1 MNKRLE
7 HFTNYNYTYCLTVG
21 IGYIRD
27 SSLIT
32 LVYNNH
38 YLVLSRKPL
47 EKKRY
52 SSLAVGIVWE
62 SSTIESSGFM

>member
-1 MNKRLE
+1 M
-7 HFTNYNYTYCLTVG
+7 FG

-27 SSLIT
+27 SSLIIT
-32 LVYNNH
+32 LVYNKH
-38 YLVLSRKPL
+38 YLVLSRNPL

-62 SSTIESSGFM
+62 SSTIEASGFMWAKGTWVGISTSPPS